1 MIDRIFSLL
10 KGDANAAKAEALQAT
25 GLQVAVGALLVE
37 AARRDDVFNAEEQ
50 DAIKRLLAE
59 RFDLSEANAQ
69 SLFDTAE
76 EAAARS
82 GQLFGFTNKVVKEL
96 DENDRIHIIEMLW
109 EVAYADGVLDAHED
123 AMIRRVAGLVYVS
136 DFERGAA
143 RRRVLDKLKIAAG

>member
-10 KGDANAAKAEALQAT
+10 KGDVKAAKSEARAHS

-37 AARRDDVFNAEEQ
+37 AARRDDVFNGDEQ

-59 RFDLSEANAQ
+59 RFDLSPKDSAE
-69 SLFDTAE
+69 LF
-76 EAAARS
+76 EAAEQASVSS

-96 DENDRIHIIEMLW
+96 DEAERVQVIEMLW
-109 EVAYADGVLDAHED
+109 EVVYADGVLDAHED

-143 RRRVLDKLKIAAG
+143 RRRVLDKLNIKG

>member
-10 KGDANAAKAEALQAT
+10 KGDVKAAKTEAHQAS

-59 RFDLSEANAQ
+59 RFALSDADAHD
-69 SLFDTAE
+69 LFDVAE
-76 EAAARS
+76 EASARS

-96 DENDRIHIIEMLW
+96 DEDDRIHIIEMLW

-143 RRRVLDKLKIAAG
+143 RRRVLERLNVSS

>member
-10 KGDANAAKAEALQAT
+10 KGDVKAAKSEARAPS

-37 AARRDDVFNAEEQ
+37 AARRDDMFNADEQ

-59 RFDLSEANAQ
+59 RFDLSPEDTQ
-69 SLFDTAE
+69 DLFDVAE
-76 EAAARS
+76 QTSVNS

-96 DENDRIHIIEMLW
+96 DEADRVHVIEMLW
-109 EVAYADGVLDAHED
+109 EVAYADGVLDPHED

-136 DFERGAA
+136 DFDRGVA
-143 RRRVLDKLKIAAG
+143 RRRVLEKLNLKA

>member
-10 KGDANAAKAEALQAT
+10 KGDVKAAKSEARKPS

-50 DAIKRLLAE
+50 GAIKRLLAE
-59 RFDLSEANAQ
+59 RFDLSDADSQ
-69 SLFDTAE
+69 DLFETAE
-76 EAAARS
+76 TVSASS

-96 DENDRIHIIEMLW
+96 DETDRIHVIEMLW

-136 DFERGAA
+136 DFDRGAA
-143 RRRVLDKLKIAAG
+143 RRRVLEKLNIKS

>member
-10 KGDANAAKAEALQAT
+10 KGDVKAAKTEARQPS

-37 AARRDDVFNAEEQ
+37 AARRDDVFNADEQ
-50 DAIKRLLAE
+50 GAIKRLLAE
-59 RFDLSEANAQ
+59 RFELSDSDTEG
-69 SLFDTAE
+69 LFEVAE
-76 EAAARS
+76 EASARS

-96 DENDRIHIIEMLW
+96 DESDRIHVIEMLW

-143 RRRVLDKLKIAAG
+143 RRRVLEKLKPQA

>member
-10 KGDANAAKAEALQAT
+10 KGDVKAAKNEARVPS

-37 AARRDDVFNAEEQ
+37 AARRDDVFNADEQ
-50 DAIKRLLAE
+50 GAIKRLLAE
-59 RFDLSEANAQ
+59 RFGLTPEDTQE
-69 SLFDTAE
+69 LFDVAE
-76 EAAARS
+76 ESSAGA

-96 DENDRIHIIEMLW
+96 DEADRVHVIEMLW

-136 DFERGAA
+136 DFDRGAA
-143 RRRVLDKLKIAAG
+143 RRRVLEKLNIKS

>member
-10 KGDANAAKAEALQAT
+10 KGDVKAAKTETRAAS

-37 AARRDDVFNAEEQ
+37 AARRDDVFNADEQ
-50 DAIKRLLAE
+50 SAIKRLLAGH
-59 RFDLSEANAQ
+59 FDLSESDTQ
-69 SLFDTAE
+69 DLFDVA
-76 EAAARS
+76 EAASASS
-82 GQLFGFTNKVVKEL
+82 GQLFGFTNKIVKEL
-96 DENDRIHIIEMLW
+96 DEDDRVHIIEMLW

-143 RRRVLDKLKIAAG
+143 RRRVLERLKPAT

>member
-10 KGDANAAKAEALQAT
+10 KGDVKAAASETRAPS

-37 AARRDDVFNAEEQ
+37 AARRDDVFNADEQ

-59 RFDLSEANAQ
+59 RFDLSPDDTQ
-69 SLFDTAE
+69 GLFDVAE
-76 EAAARS
+76 ETSANS

-96 DENDRIHIIEMLW
+96 DEAERVHVIEMLW
-109 EVAYADGVLDAHED
+109 EVAYADGVLDPHED

-136 DFERGAA
+136 DFDRGAA
-143 RRRVLDKLKIAAG
+143 RRRVLLEKLNIKG

>member
-10 KGDANAAKAEALQAT
+10 KGDVKAAKTEARQPS

-37 AARRDDVFNAEEQ
+37 AARRDDVFNADEQ
-50 DAIKRLLAE
+50 GAIKRLLAE
-59 RFDLSEANAQ
+59 RFHLSDEDTQ
-69 SLFDTAE
+69 ELFDVAE
-76 EAAARS
+76 GASANS

-96 DENDRIHIIEMLW
+96 EESDRIHVIEMLW

-143 RRRVLDKLKIAAG
+143 RRRVLEKLGQKA

>member
-10 KGDANAAKAEALQAT
+10 KGDATSAKEAAREPC

-37 AARRDDVFNAEEQ
+37 AARRDDVFDVEEQ

-59 RFDLSEANAQ
+59 RFDLSDDEAHD
-69 SLFDTAE
+69 LFDTAE
-76 EAAARS
+76 QASATS

-96 DENDRIHIIEMLW
+96 DESDRIHVIEMLW
-109 EVAYADGVLDAHED
+109 EVAFADGVLDAHED

-143 RRRVLDKLKIAAG
+143 RRRVLERLNQPDA

>member
-10 KGDANAAKAEALQAT
+10 KGDVKAAKSEARRAN

-37 AARRDDVFNAEEQ
+37 AARRDDMFNAEEQ
-50 DAIKRLLAE
+50 GAIKRLLAE
-59 RFDLSEANAQ
+59 RFSLSDAE
-69 SLFDTAE
+69 AE
-76 EAAARS
+76 ELLEAARS
-82 GQLFGFTNKVVKEL
+82 ANAGAGQLFGFTNKVVKEL

-109 EVAYADGVLDAHED
+109 EVAYADGVLDPHED

-143 RRRVLDKLKIAAG
+143 RRRVLEKLNIRP

>member
-10 KGDANAAKAEALQAT
+10 KGDVKAAKTEARQPT

-37 AARRDDVFNAEEQ
+37 AARRDDVFNADEQ

-59 RFDLSEANAQ
+59 RFRLSEADTKE
-69 SLFDTAE
+69 LFDVA
-76 EAAARS
+76 EAASANS

-96 DENDRIHIIEMLW
+96 EEADRIHVIEMLW
-109 EVAYADGVLDAHED
+109 EVAYSDGVLDAHED
-123 AMIRRVAGLVYVS
+123 AMIRRVAGLMYVS

-143 RRRVLDKLKIAAG
+143 RRRVLERLNPQA